1 MMKTSK
7 KEYINPLTTN
17 SIFCMCFCL
26 LISALSFN
34 SCGEYEV
41 LEHNK
46 FVKKQVDSLYRAKR
60 DSLVKYS
67 DSICN
72 KKYDSYVQSAY
83 DSILEIRI
91 KEIEKLIEQ

>member
-1 MMKTSK
+1 MPKRS
-7 KEYINPLTTN
+7 TN
-17 SIFCMCFCL
+17 TFFFLNTILVILCVCSIP
-26 LISALSFN
+26 

-46 FVKKQVDSLYRAKR
+46 QVKKQVDSLYRANR
-60 DSLVKYS
+60 DSLIKYS

-72 KKYDSYVQSAY
+72 EQYPSFVQSAY

-91 KEIEKLIEQ
+91 KEIEKLIDQ

>member
-1 MMKTSK
+1 MKLFIRS
-7 KEYINPLTTN
+7 YNNRSSTTR
-17 SIFCMCFCL
+17 IFCFS
-26 LISALSFN
+26 IIFFVASFSFN

-60 DSLVKYS
+60 DSLIKYS
-67 DSICN
+67 DSICDKN
-72 KKYDSYVQSAY
+72 YDAYVHSAY

>member
-1 MMKTSK
+1 MKLFTTS
-7 KEYINPLTTN
+7 YNNRSSTT
-17 SIFCMCFCL
+17 SIFCFS
-26 LISALSFN
+26 IIFFITAFSFN

-60 DSLVKYS
+60 DSLIKYS
-67 DSICN
+67 DSICDKN
-72 KKYDSYVQSAY
+72 YDTYVQSAY